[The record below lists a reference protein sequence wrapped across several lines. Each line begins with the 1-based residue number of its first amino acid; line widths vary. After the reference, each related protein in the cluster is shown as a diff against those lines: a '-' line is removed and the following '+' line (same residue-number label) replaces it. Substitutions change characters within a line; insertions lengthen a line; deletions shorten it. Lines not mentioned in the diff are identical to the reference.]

1 LFNARFAFIFQRVTR
16 TMNSDEEQARRDP
29 MILVLGATGVTGGE
43 VARQLIQAGQRPRL
57 LVRNP
62 AKAGAFEGK
71 ADIVQGDLD
80 RPESLRAA
88 MTGIER
94 LYLVSAAAH
103 NIELEG
109 NAVEA
114 AKTAGVKHIVKL
126 SVVGADAPETHD
138 QFSKWHA
145 QAEARLRSSGL
156 AWTMLRPHFFMTNA
170 LQWGET
176 IRAQGAFYQ
185 PTGEGRFAAIDPADI
200 GACAVKALTEPGHEG
215 KAYELSGPESLSAA
229 QYAAKISS
237 VIGKPVRFV
246 DIPADGM
253 RQGLVK
259 ASLPPVLVDALLDL
273 MATIKSGKLDVVT
286 DAVAKVTGRKARS
299 FDDWALRHIA
309 AFR

>member
-1 LFNARFAFIFQRVTR
+1 
-16 TMNSDEEQARRDP
+16 
-29 MILVLGATGVTGGE
+29 
-43 VARQLIQAGQRPRL
+43 
-57 LVRNP
+57 
-62 AKAGAFEGK
+62 
-71 ADIVQGDLD
+71 
-80 RPESLRAA
+80 

-103 NIELEG
+103 NVALEG
-109 NAVEA
+109 NAIDA
-114 AKTAGVKHIVKL
+114 AKMAGVKHIVKL

-170 LQWGET
+170 LQWGDT
-176 IRAQGAFYQ
+176 IRAHGAFYQ

-215 KAYELSGPESLSAA
+215 MAYELSGPESLSAA
-229 QYAAKISS
+229 QYAAKMAS
-237 VIGKPVRFV
+237 VIGKPVRFM
-246 DIPADGM
+246 DIPAEGM

-259 ASLPPVLVDALLDL
+259 ASLPPVLIDALLDL
-273 MATIKSGKLDVVT
+273 MATIKAGKLDVVT
-286 DAVAKVTGRKARS
+286 DGVEKVTGRKARP
-299 FDDWALRHIA
+299 FDDWAQRHVA